1 MSGWALGASGKKVS
15 VVEAIDTTIY
25 NSPAT
30 EKPMGFGYPIGQPNL
45 KAITE
50 RGSGIFRNGVLLIA
64 DALGVQLDDV
74 RCDPEYAQTTEDLL
88 LPGDWTIA
96 RGYAR

>member
-1 MSGWALGASGKKVS
+1 
-15 VVEAIDTTIY
+15 
-25 NSPAT
+25 
-30 EKPMGFGYPIGQPNL
+30 MGFGYPIDQPNL

-50 RGSGIFRNGVLLIA
+50 MGSGIFRDGVLLIA